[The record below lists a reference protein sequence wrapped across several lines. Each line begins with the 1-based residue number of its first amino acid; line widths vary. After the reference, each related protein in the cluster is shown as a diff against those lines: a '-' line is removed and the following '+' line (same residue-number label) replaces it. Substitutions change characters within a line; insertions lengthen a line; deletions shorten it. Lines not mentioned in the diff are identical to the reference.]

1 MKWLKSKQEG
11 YLDKWIDDSTEENL
25 SVLKQQLTEDNISNL
40 IKAIKLKL
48 KLNYRKLEFLILEF
62 VENEVFYSQ
71 LNNTKNI
78 SFLIDYNELFIKLYL
93 RLKST
98 NHLIVDAFEHKY
110 QPVLDIVDGY
120 IKHKYTQ
127 QQVSFLDT
135 QRDTQL
141 ALDLFNNSL
150 IYNKIYSKDFAK
162 SYKKCLD
169 FQTKYRPQLEF
180 YHFQSIQS
188 RQNRNEDIKFS
199 IECYKIAG
207 ILDDYSDTFTPDEL
221 IYQQLENILNEIENS
236 FKEYEQLSLHIQQD
250 EELQYVTQQSIN
262 DTKFDRSLH
271 LEIPTK
277 RSDDE
282 TSSSSLSADLSSKQS
297 FDYRRVAYDNHIPD
311 NLLDNKMSDHI
322 PVAFDYANRGKLII
336 PERSPDDEVNQ
347 IPDYQ
352 TEYITEKSLQKRKL
366 DEDLPSYQHQS
377 LTSQDEEVIDYNLS
391 ESDEYIDC
399 NPYAGIVETTT
410 PTRTEF

>member
-11 YLDKWIDDSTEENL
+11 YLDKWIEESTEENL
-25 SVLKQQLTEDNISNL
+25 RVLKQQLTEDNISNL
-40 IKAIKLKL
+40 MKAIRLKL

-93 RLKST
+93 RLKPT

-127 QQVSFLDT
+127 QQLSFLDT

-150 IYNKIYSKDFAK
+150 IYNKISSKDFAK

-169 FQTKYRPQLEF
+169 FQSKYKPQ
-180 YHFQSIQS
+180 
-188 RQNRNEDIKFS
+188 QNRNEDIKFS
-199 IECYKIAG
+199 VECYKIAG

-221 IYQQLENILNEIENS
+221 IYQQLNTLLNEIENS

-277 RSDDE
+277 RSYDE
-282 TSSSSLSADLSSKQS
+282 TASSSLSADLSSKQS
-297 FDYRRVAYDNHIPD
+297 FDYRRVAYDSQIPD
-311 NLLDNKMSDHI
+311 NLLDNKMSNHI
-322 PVAFDYANRGKLII
+322 PIAFDYANRGESII
-336 PERSPDDEVNQ
+336 PERSPDDEINR

-352 TEYITEKSLQKRKL
+352 TEVITEKSLQKRKI

-377 LTSQDEEVIDYNLS
+377 LTSQDEEVIDYDLS
-391 ESDEYIDC
+391 ESEEYIDC
-399 NPYAGIVETTT
+399 NPYAGIIETTT